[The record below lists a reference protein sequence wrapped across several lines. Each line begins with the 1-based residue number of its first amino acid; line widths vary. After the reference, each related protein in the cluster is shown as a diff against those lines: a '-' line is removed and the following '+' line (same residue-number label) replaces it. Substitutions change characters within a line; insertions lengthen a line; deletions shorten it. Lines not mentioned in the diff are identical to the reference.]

1 MAIPDSEIISSYKK
15 KPLQDPC
22 LKFLKRK
29 MNTKEFSPP
38 MAKTYNLLKHI
49 LDQYDQEIA
58 ESNLD
63 AVQEFVK
70 VEDLVKMFDA
80 LDSAHANLKSKRKE
94 QQ

>member
-15 KPLQDPC
+15 KLLQDPC
-22 LKFLKRK
+22 LKLLKRK

-58 ESNLD
+58 DSNLD
-63 AVQEFVK
+63 AIQEFVK
-70 VEDLVKMFDA
+70 VEE
-80 LDSAHANLKSKRKE
+80 SAICVVCDTDFFYYLIKAV
-94 QQ
+94 